1 MFLDVTQR
9 CLVGFCFWSLY
20 VWTRN
25 IEVST
30 SNRVFAESFASS
42 DPFGL
47 FTNIVFLGG
56 NTKTFETYLL
66 HTTTAMLKLARCS
79 RASWEDKSFRLIW
92 RIAWDLDL
100 GFTLPDRW
108 RWGSHWNPPFSVG
121 WTKFNELTP
130 QWSSAY
136 KFWWAQKAVK
146 NGEVCIFGACIQ
158 FKSVLMVLKTV

>member
-9 CLVGFCFWSLY
+9 CRVGFCFWSLY

-56 NTKTFETYLL
+56 NTKTFETYLNRNVKTCSL
-66 HTTTAMLKLARCS
+66 LSRLLGGQIFQTDLKNCMRSRPGFHIARS
-79 RASWEDKSFRLIW
+79 LEVR
-92 RIAWDLDL
+92 
-100 GFTLPDRW
+100 FTLE
-108 RWGSHWNPPFSVG
+108 PPFLG
-121 WTKFNELTP
+121 WVDEIRRVDPTVKQCL
-130 QWSSAY
+130 QILVSS
-136 KFWWAQKAVK
+136 KSRK